1 MEKKFLVLL
10 LLFAA
15 TALISAQGNT
25 SKPVLIMA
33 DGQLRS
39 HPVKVFIA
47 NANITEDMEP
57 QLFLIG
63 IYQRTRT
70 KFGNVLNSSHPFK
83 PYQVASDQTMTYKL
97 NDATT
102 TVKGT
107 MMVFDLSEIK
117 MPIYDAGMRLLPVVK
132 WLSEKNGEPDDKS
145 EPAYTKVISENEIYL
160 GNGIG
165 GIFYTVILIVT
176 ITLLIF
182 SFEWVRKKR
191 ALDVIRTYD
200 GKISLSLTQMA
211 MWTLAVGGLV
221 FAFGLMHL
229 DVPEI
234 PDSLVALMGLSIAT
248 GAVGHYQSHLQK
260 NLNEKLGRL
269 RKEEEDNEDTDKS
282 NKYFSGLASLINITI
297 KNEEYP
303 SIAKAQYLF
312 WTITTI
318 ILFVYKSS
326 VEGKIWPVPEELVVL
341 MGISQGSYL
350 ARNQMEI
357 TKDNKEAANKGI
369 K

>member
-1 MEKKFLVLL
+1 VKTLFLV
-10 LLFAA
+10 FVIVITSAA
-15 TALISAQGNT
+15 HISAQDSS
-25 SKPVLIMA
+25 SKPILIMA

-47 NANITEDMEP
+47 NANITEDKEP

-63 IYQRTRT
+63 IYQSTRT
-70 KFGNVLNSSHPFK
+70 KFGNVLNSSHPFR
-83 PYQVASDQTMTYKL
+83 PYQIASDQSMTYKL
-97 NDATT
+97 NEATST
-102 TVKGT
+102 IKGT
-107 MMVFDLSEIK
+107 MMVFDLSDIH
-117 MPIYDAGMRLLPVVK
+117 MSINDAGMRLLPVVK
-132 WLSEKNGEPDDKS
+132 WISKKIAKPDAKT
-145 EPAYTKVISENEIYL
+145 ELEYTTVISENEIYL

-165 GIFYTVILIVT
+165 GIFYTIILLIVIILIT
-176 ITLLIF
+176 F
-182 SFEWVRKKR
+182 AFEWVRKKR
-191 ALDVIRTYD
+191 PLDVIRTYD

-211 MWTLAVGGLV
+211 LWTLAVGGLV

-229 DVPEI
+229 DVPDI

-260 NLNEKLGRL
+260 NLNDKLGRL
-269 RKEEEDNEDTDKS
+269 RKEEDEENSGKP
-282 NKYFSGLASLINITI
+282 NYYFSGLASLINITI

-312 WTITTI
+312 WTILTI
-318 ILFVYKSS
+318 ILFIYKSS
-326 VEGKIWPVPEELVVL
+326 VEGKLWSVPEELVVL

-350 ARNQMEI
+350 VRNQMEI
-357 TKDNKEAANKGI
+357 AKDNKEAADKGI

>member
-1 MEKKFLVLL
+1 MKKLFLTIS
-10 LLFAA
+10 LLFTTA
-15 TALISAQGNT
+15 TLLSAQD
-25 SKPVLIMA
+25 SSSIPVLIMA

-39 HPVKVFIA
+39 HPVKVFVA
-47 NANITEDMEP
+47 NANITEGKEP

-63 IYQRTRT
+63 IYQSTRT

-83 PYQVASDQTMTYKL
+83 PYQIASDQTMNYKL
-97 NDATT
+97 NEATST
-102 TVKGT
+102 IKGT
-107 MMVFDLSEIK
+107 MMVFDLSDIH
-117 MPIYDAGMRLLPVVK
+117 MSINDAGMRLLPVVK
-132 WLSEKNGEPDDKS
+132 WISKKNTKPDGKI
-145 EPAYTKVISENEIYL
+145 ELEYTTVISEMEIYL

-165 GIFYTVILIVT
+165 GIFYTVILLVVI
-176 ITLLIF
+176 ILIIF
-182 SFEWVRKKR
+182 AFEWVRKKR
-191 ALDVIRTYD
+191 PLDVIRTYD

-211 MWTLAVGGLV
+211 LWTLAIGGLV

-229 DVPEI
+229 DVPDI

-248 GAVGHYQSHLQK
+248 GAVGHYQSHVQK
-260 NLNEKLGRL
+260 NLNDKLGRL
-269 RKEEEDNEDTDKS
+269 RKEEDDESTVES
-282 NKYFSGLASLINITI
+282 GKYFSGLASLINITI

-312 WTITTI
+312 WTILTI

-326 VEGKIWPVPEELVVL
+326 IEGKLWPVPEELVVL

-350 ARNQMEI
+350 VRNQMEI
-357 TKDNKEAANKGI
+357 TKDNKEAAEKGI

>member
-1 MEKKFLVLL
+1 MKKIFFTILL
-10 LLFAA
+10 LITTA
-15 TALISAQGNT
+15 TLLSAQDNS

-47 NANITEDMEP
+47 NANITEDKEP

-63 IYQRTRT
+63 IYQSTRT

-83 PYQVASDQTMTYKL
+83 PYEVASDQTMNYKL
-97 NDATT
+97 NEATS

-107 MMVFDLSEIK
+107 MMVFDLSDIH
-117 MPIYDAGMRLLPVVK
+117 MSINDAGMRLLPVVK
-132 WLSEKNGEPDDKS
+132 WISKKIVKPDGKT
-145 EPAYTKVISENEIYL
+145 ELEYTTVISEKEIYL

-165 GIFYTVILIVT
+165 GIFYTVIL
-176 ITLLIF
+176 LIAIILIIF
-182 SFEWVRKKR
+182 AFEWIRKKR

-211 MWTLAVGGLV
+211 LWTLAVGGLV

-229 DVPEI
+229 DVPDI

-248 GAVGHYQSHLQK
+248 GAVGHYQSHVQK
-260 NLNEKLGRL
+260 NLNDKLGRL
-269 RKEEEDNEDTDKS
+269 RKEKDDESTAKS
-282 NKYFSGLASLINITI
+282 AKYFSGLASLINITI

-312 WTITTI
+312 WTILTI
-318 ILFVYKSS
+318 ILFIYKSS
-326 VEGKIWPVPEELVVL
+326 VEGKLWSVPEELVVL

-350 ARNQMEI
+350 VRNQMEI
-357 TKDNKEAANKGI
+357 TKDNKEASEKGI